1 MHKLFRPSH
10 LILMTLILS
19 SCEFT
24 LPSIILNSSS
34 QTSTMTSSL
43 VNPSSSTF
51 NPSIESQVDFTQP
64 PVVPNL
70 ILPAASCEASS
81 QPRISLNTVEEFD
94 LFFHPTTKV
103 MIDFHM
109 SNANLLLMNEY
120 GNRTADHDRYVNAAM
135 RIDVKPKSGTVI
147 SYCYPVV
154 GIRMKGNTSRTD
166 FIEEN
171 GAFTNLMNLKIS
183 FATDDPLDGR
193 IPNEQFL
200 GMTRMDL
207 KWNRNFDHTYVRQ
220 IFAHKLYGAYL
231 PYAQEATLGGVR
243 FLQSGVSSEF
253 QDNYLGLFTITEPM
267 NRRFFVRRLGDTPE
281 ADGNLYKVLYT
292 ATGAA
297 DMTKFNAVNS
307 DGTNHFRTG
316 NKIGVEDNAAN
327 YHPSYDL
334 KTNTSIPNFT
344 DIVNLIGE
352 LNANQDV
359 NNASYRQRV
368 EAVIDIPSFLKM
380 EAIAY
385 FIGNPDDY
393 RNNANNLYL
402 YFLPSTGKAYPI
414 PYDLDRGFGSH
425 GDWDPTLDSFSQ
437 YGPSMTKA
445 TPFQEALLKDWN
457 QGRLNPL
464 HRLTIYQGAYT
475 GYQNIYR
482 QNLETIYQS
491 GWLQSSSNGAGNYSG
506 LFYTL
511 HRQYRDTYYPQSGQ
525 YQDLQPTAPAL
536 RDVFVVFSLNQ
547 KVLHNLTFHE
557 YMSAKV
563 STFISAVS

>member
-1 MHKLFRPSH
+1 MSSTLKPHLF
-10 LILMTLILS
+10 IFITLLLS

-24 LPSIILNSSS
+24 LPSIIPSSNIQSSTTSSS
-34 QTSTMTSSL
+34 LTSSNL
-43 VNPSSSTF
+43 VSMSSSDI
-51 NPSIESQVDFTQP
+51 PIDFSTP
-64 PVVPNL
+64 PTVPLLN
-70 ILPAASCEASS
+70 LPAGTCDANS
-81 QPRISLNTVEEFD
+81 QPRISLNTEEEFD

-103 MIDFHM
+103 MIDFTI
-109 SNANLLLMNEY
+109 SNANLRLMNEY

-135 RIDVKPKSGTVI
+135 RIDVTPQEGQVI

-154 GIRMKGNTSRTD
+154 GLRMKGNTSRTD

-171 GAFTNLMNLKIS
+171 GAFTNFMNLKVS

-193 IPNEQFL
+193 NPNQQFI

-220 IFAHKLYGAYL
+220 VFAHKLYGAYL
-231 PYAQEATLGGVR
+231 PFAQEATLGGIR
-243 FLQSGVSSEF
+243 FLQTGVAEAF
-253 QDNYLGLFTITEPM
+253 EDNYLGLFTITEPM
-267 NRRFFVRRLGDTPE
+267 DRRFFARRLGDTPE

-292 ATGAA
+292 STGAA

-334 KTNTSIPNFT
+334 KTNTALPNFT

-352 LNANQDV
+352 LNASNDV
-359 NNASYRQRV
+359 NNQSYRQRV
-368 EAVIDIPSFLKM
+368 ENVIDLPSFLWM

-385 FIGNPDDY
+385 FVGNPDDY

-414 PYDLDRGFGSH
+414 PYDLDRGLGSN
-425 GDWDPTLDSFSQ
+425 GDWDPTLNPFDQ

-464 HRLTIYQGAYT
+464 HRLTIYQGAYA
-475 GYQNIYR
+475 GYQNQYR
-482 QNLETIYQS
+482 DHLQTIYQS
-491 GWLQSSSNGAGNYSG
+491 GWLDSISNGAGNYAG
-506 LFYTL
+506 LFYSL

-525 YQDLQPTAPAL
+525 YQFIQPTALAL

-547 KVLHNLTFHE
+547 KVLNNLTFHE
-557 YMSAKV
+557 YISAKV
-563 STFISAVS
+563 STYISAVS

>member
-1 MHKLFRPSH
+1 MSQTLKPHH

-24 LPSIILNSSS
+24 LPSMIINSSNIQTSSASSTLTTSNLNSIPSTDSS
-34 QTSTMTSSL
+34 G
-43 VNPSSSTF
+43 
-51 NPSIESQVDFTQP
+51 DFTTP
-64 PVVPNL
+64 PIVPNL
-70 ILPAASCEASS
+70 YLPAGICDANS
-81 QPRISLNTVEEFD
+81 QPRISLNTEEEFD

-103 MIDFHM
+103 MIDFAM
-109 SNANLLLMNEY
+109 SHANLRLMNEY
-120 GNRTADHDRYVNAAM
+120 GNRTADHDRFVNAAM
-135 RIDVKPKSGTVI
+135 RIDVTPKEGQVI

-154 GIRMKGNTSRTD
+154 GLRMKGNTSRTD

-171 GAFTNLMNLKIS
+171 GAFTNFMNLKVS

-193 IPNEQFL
+193 NPNQQFI

-207 KWNRNFDHTYVRQ
+207 KWNRNFDHTHVRQ
-220 IFAHKLYGAYL
+220 VFAHKLYGAYL
-231 PYAQEATLGGVR
+231 PFAQEATLGGVR
-243 FLQSGVSSEF
+243 FLQTGVAQAFEE
-253 QDNYLGLFTITEPM
+253 NYLGLFTITEPM
-267 NRRFFVRRLGDTPE
+267 DRRFFARRLGNTPE

-292 ATGAA
+292 STGAA

-334 KTNTSIPNFT
+334 KTNTNLPNFT

-352 LNANQDV
+352 LNASNNV
-359 NNASYRQRV
+359 NDQTYRQRV
-368 EAVIDIPSFLKM
+368 ENVIDIPSFLWM

-385 FIGNPDDY
+385 FVGNPDDY

-402 YFLPSTGKAYPI
+402 YFLPSTGKAYAI
-414 PYDLDRGFGSH
+414 PYDLDRGFGSN
-425 GDWDPTLDSFSQ
+425 GDWDPTINPFDQF
-437 YGPSMTKA
+437 GPSMTRA
-445 TPFQEALLKDWN
+445 TPFQDALLKDWN

-475 GYQNIYR
+475 GYQNQYR
-482 QNLETIYQS
+482 SHLQTIYQS
-491 GWLQSSSNGAGNYSG
+491 GWLDSVSNGAGNYEG

-511 HRQYRDTYYPQSGQ
+511 HRQYRDNYYPQSGQ
-525 YQDLQPTAPAL
+525 FQFIQPTVLAL

-547 KVLHNLTFHE
+547 KVLNNLTFHE
-557 YMSAKV
+557 YISAKV
-563 STFISAVS
+563 STYISAVS

>member
-1 MHKLFRPSH
+1 MSQNLKPNLF
-10 LILMTLILS
+10 IFITLLLS

-24 LPSIILNSSS
+24 LPSIIIHSSNIQSSTTSSTLTTSNLESISSS
-34 QTSTMTSSL
+34 NLPIDFST
-43 VNPSSSTF
+43 
-51 NPSIESQVDFTQP
+51 P
-64 PVVPNL
+64 PTVPLLN
-70 ILPAASCEASS
+70 LPAGTCDANS
-81 QPRISLNTVEEFD
+81 QPRISLNTEEEFD

-103 MIDFHM
+103 MIDFTI
-109 SNANLLLMNEY
+109 SNANLRLMNEY

-135 RIDVKPKSGTVI
+135 RIDVTSQEGQVI

-154 GIRMKGNTSRTD
+154 GLRMKGNTSRTD

-171 GAFTNLMNLKIS
+171 GAFTNFMNLKVS

-193 IPNEQFL
+193 NPNQQFI

-220 IFAHKLYGAYL
+220 VFAHKLYGAYL
-231 PYAQEATLGGVR
+231 PFAQEATLGGIR
-243 FLQSGVSSEF
+243 FLQTGVAEAF
-253 QDNYLGLFTITEPM
+253 EDNYLGLFTITEPM
-267 NRRFFVRRLGDTPE
+267 DRRFFARRLGDTPE

-334 KTNTSIPNFT
+334 KTNTALPNFT

-352 LNANQDV
+352 LNASNDV
-359 NNASYRQRV
+359 NNQSYRQRV
-368 EAVIDIPSFLKM
+368 ENVIDIPSFLWM

-385 FIGNPDDY
+385 FVGNPDDY

-414 PYDLDRGFGSH
+414 PYDLDRGFGSN
-425 GDWDPTLDSFSQ
+425 GDWDPTLNPFDQ

-445 TPFQEALLKDWN
+445 APFQEALLKDWN

-464 HRLTIYQGAYT
+464 HRLTIYQGAYA
-475 GYQNIYR
+475 GYQNQYR
-482 QNLETIYQS
+482 NHLQTVYQS
-491 GWLQSSSNGAGNYSG
+491 GWLDSFSNGVGNYTG
-506 LFYTL
+506 LFYSL
-511 HRQYRDTYYPQSGQ
+511 HRQYRNIYYPQSGQ
-525 YQDLQPTAPAL
+525 YQFIQPTALAL

-547 KVLHNLTFHE
+547 KVLNNLTFHE
-557 YMSAKV
+557 YISAKV
-563 STFISAVS
+563 STYISAVS

>member
-1 MHKLFRPSH
+1 MKKLIKPQHAMF
-10 LILMTLILS
+10 ITLLLS

-24 LPSIILNSSS
+24 LPSLSITPSNNISSTTTSASDPTNSS
-34 QTSTMTSSL
+34 L
-43 VNPSSSTF
+43 
-51 NPSIESQVDFTQP
+51 NPSIQSPVDFTEP
-64 PVVPNL
+64 PIIPNL
-70 ILPAASCEASS
+70 NLPAGTCEANS
-81 QPRISLNTVEEFD
+81 QPRISLNTDEEYR

-103 MIDFHM
+103 MIDFHI
-109 SNANLLLMNEY
+109 SNANLLHMNEY

-135 RIDVKPKSGTVI
+135 RIDVTPQNAQVI

-171 GAFTNLMNLKIS
+171 GAFTNFMNLKVS
-183 FATDDPLDGR
+183 FSTDDPTDGR
-193 IPNEQFL
+193 IPNQQFI

-231 PYAQEATLGGVR
+231 PFAQEATLGGIR
-243 FLQSGVSSEF
+243 FLQTGAAQEF
-253 QDNYLGLFTITEPM
+253 QNNYLGLYTITEPM
-267 NRRFFVRRLGDTPE
+267 DRRFFARRLGDNAE
-281 ADGNLYKVLYT
+281 ADGNLYKVLYS

-297 DMTKFNAVNS
+297 DLTKFNAVNS

-334 KTNTSIPNFT
+334 KTNTTIPNFT

-352 LNANQDV
+352 LNASQDV
-359 NNASYRQRV
+359 NLQAYRQRV
-368 EAVIDIPSFLKM
+368 EAVIDIPTFLWM

-385 FIGNPDDY
+385 FVGNPDDY

-414 PYDLDRGFGSH
+414 PYDLDRGFGSN
-425 GDWDPTLDSFSQ
+425 GDWDPTLNPFDQ

-445 TPFQEALLKDWN
+445 TPFQDALLKDWN

-464 HRLTIYQGAYT
+464 HRLTIYQNAYV
-475 GYQNIYR
+475 GYQNQYR
-482 QNLETIYQS
+482 DHLQTIHES
-491 GWLQSSSNGAGNYSG
+491 GWLDSVSNGAGNYEG

-511 HRQYRDTYYPQSGQ
+511 HRQYRATYYPQSGQ
-525 YQDLQPTAPAL
+525 YQFIQPTAPAL

-547 KVLHNLTFHE
+547 KVMANLTFHE
-557 YMSAKV
+557 YISAKV
-563 STFISAVS
+563 STYISSVS

>member
-1 MHKLFRPSH
+1 MSSSS
-10 LILMTLILS
+10 LS
-19 SCEFT
+19 SGSTYSTTSQGEPVDFST
-24 LPSIILNSSS
+24 PPIVPVLNLPSG
-34 QTSTMTSSL
+34 
-43 VNPSSSTF
+43 VC
-51 NPSIESQVDFTQP
+51 ES
-64 PVVPNL
+64 N
-70 ILPAASCEASS
+70 S
-81 QPRISLNTVEEFD
+81 QPRISLNTAEEFA

-103 MIDFHM
+103 MIDFQM
-109 SNANLLLMNEY
+109 TNANLLLMNEY

-135 RIDVKPKSGTVI
+135 RIDVTPKEAQVI

-154 GIRMKGNTSRTD
+154 GLRMKGNTSRTD

-171 GAFTNLMNLKIS
+171 GAFTNFMNLKVS

-193 IPNEQFL
+193 NPNQQFL

-231 PYAQEATLGGVR
+231 PFAQEATLGGIR
-243 FLQSGVSSEF
+243 FLQTGVSEAF

-267 NRRFFVRRLGDTPE
+267 DRRFFARRLGDTPE

-292 ATGAA
+292 STGAA

-316 NKIGVEDNAAN
+316 NKIGIEDNAAN

-334 KTNTSIPNFT
+334 KTNTTLANFT

-352 LNANQDV
+352 LNASNDV
-359 NNASYRQRV
+359 NDPNYRQRV
-368 EAVIDIPSFLKM
+368 EAVIDLPTFLWM
-380 EAIAY
+380 EAVAY
-385 FIGNPDDY
+385 FVGNPDDY

-414 PYDLDRGFGSH
+414 PYDLDRGFGSN
-425 GDWDPTLDSFSQ
+425 GDWDPTLNPFDQ

-445 TPFQEALLKDWN
+445 TPFQDALLKDWN

-464 HRLTIYQGAYT
+464 HRLAIYQGAYAT
-475 GYQNIYR
+475 YQNQYR
-482 QNLETIYQS
+482 SHLQTINQS
-491 GWLQSSSNGAGNYSG
+491 GWLNSLSNGAGNYAG

-511 HRQYRDTYYPQSGQ
+511 HRQYRDTYYAQSGQ
-525 YQDLQPTAPAL
+525 YQFIQPTSPAL

-547 KVLHNLTFHE
+547 RALNNLTFHA
-557 YMSAKV
+557 YISAKV
-563 STFISAVS
+563 STYINAIS